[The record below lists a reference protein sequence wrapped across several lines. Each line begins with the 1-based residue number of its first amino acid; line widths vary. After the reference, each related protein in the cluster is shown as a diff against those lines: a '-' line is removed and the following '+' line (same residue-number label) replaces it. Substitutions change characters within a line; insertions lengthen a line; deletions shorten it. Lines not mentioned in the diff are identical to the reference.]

1 MITRKLREILNPYL
15 IWESRV
21 NLNAALSESCR
32 FYTQI
37 PLEKC
42 LAHECLFLLDIYLSK
57 VAKFHAQKDVNK
69 QCEIALNIYSS
80 YNDFR
85 RCTLMAASPKV
96 KNTNIDRLLYFRNKT
111 FLLSQKVDKVIVNKL
126 FSQCTTSILQLL
138 HLKRISIPKNLKYEY
153 IQIQ

>member
-1 MITRKLREILNPYL
+1 
-15 IWESRV
+15 
-21 NLNAALSESCR
+21 
-32 FYTQI
+32 
-37 PLEKC
+37 
-42 LAHECLFLLDIYLSK
+42 
-57 VAKFHAQKDVNK
+57 
-69 QCEIALNIYSS
+69 
-80 YNDFR
+80 
-85 RCTLMAASPKV
+85 MAASPKV